1 MFMLLN
7 IAIITTIMIACILL
21 IKTIFKHKMSA
32 KAHYYIWTLL
42 IVRLIF
48 IFIIPSFDIES
59 GGMESN
65 SSNIGNVQN
74 ITSNL
79 NTSNIIINTKNVG
92 KISVVKSNILANS
105 KKFMIITWEI
115 GTAIMIGYIIFM
127 LGYFNKKLRRIPMC
141 EDVEIKEML
150 ESCKRKI
157 GIKRTVKI
165 KQYDGSSMVT
175 GIISPTVLIGN
186 NYNEQELEK
195 VLIHELYHLKNKD
208 TLTNLFAL
216 MFLSINWYNPIV
228 WIGFFTFK
236 KDTEILCDER
246 VVSLIRNK
254 KEYATLLMKSIN
266 SNYNLNAIRLC
277 IQSGR
282 KEIKERIIFMSESKK
297 RKKIY
302 RVLIVLTILISC
314 GGSMV
319 VPKVQAV
326 GTENKTSVVVK
337 ENKSLEEDDYYDIVN
352 NFTSSIKFNK
362 ENQTLSFTVPKTKP
376 EGYKWFV
383 HIDGHEQRAEGPVVF
398 HVFED
403 ESYNYKWKDG
413 ESYSYTFKEYPLIQS
428 SFEVGLIK
436 NDNSGEIEGDTIVS
450 IDKDGRI
457 VQNKTD
463 VSDAVYGFVET
474 ITYNSQNKNMSFALP
489 GKLPEGYKWFIHISG
504 HEQTKEGPI
513 VFHAFEDETYNY
525 KWENGKT
532 YNYEFKG
539 NPMISTSFDIGLM
552 NIKSQEIENEIT
564 VVLNNDG
571 TLTY

>member
-7 IAIITTIMIACILL
+7 IAIITTIMTACILL

-48 IFIIPSFDIES
+48 ISIIPSFDIES
-59 GGMESN
+59 ARMENN
-65 SSNIGNVQN
+65 SSHIGNMQN

-157 GIKRTVKI
+157 GIKRAVKI

-186 NYNEQELEK
+186 NYNEQELEQ

-228 WIGFFTFK
+228 WIGFFIFK

-266 SNYNLNAIRLC
+266 NNYNLNAIRLC

-297 RKKIY
+297 NKKIY
-302 RVLIVLTILISC
+302 RALIVSAILISC
-314 GGSMV
+314 GGSMM
-319 VPKVQAV
+319 VPKVQAA
-326 GTENKTSVVVK
+326 GKENKTAVVVK
-337 ENKSLEEDDYYDIVN
+337 DNKSLEENDYYDIVS

-362 ENQTLSFTVPKTKP
+362 ENQTLLFTVPKTKP

-383 HIDGHEQRAEGPVVF
+383 HIDGHKQRKDGPVTF

-413 ESYSYTFKEYPLIQS
+413 KSYSYTFKEYPLIQS
-428 SFEVGLIK
+428 SFEVGLLK
-436 NDNSGEIEGDTIVS
+436 TDNSGEIKGDTIVS
-450 IDKDGRI
+450 IDREGRI
-457 VQNKTD
+457 VQNKTA
-463 VSDAVYGFVET
+463 VSDAAYGLVET
-474 ITYNSQNKNMSFALP
+474 IKYNSQNKNMSFALP
-489 GKLPEGYKWFIHISG
+489 EKLPEGYKWFIHISG
-504 HEQTKEGPI
+504 HEQRKDGPV

-532 YNYEFKG
+532 YNYEFKE
-539 NPMISTSFDIGLM
+539 NPMITTSFDVGLM
-552 NIKSQEIENEIT
+552 NIKTQEIENEIT
-564 VVLNNDG
+564 VVLNSDG

>member
-32 KAHYYIWTLL
+32 KAHYYIWLLL
-42 IVRLIF
+42 IIRLIF
-48 IFIIPSFDIES
+48 IPMIQNFDTES
-59 GGMESN
+59 ARVENNLSY
-65 SSNIGNVQN
+65 SGNMQN

-92 KISVVKSNILANS
+92 KISVVKGNILINS

-127 LGYFNKKLRRIPMC
+127 LVYFNIKLRRIPMC
-141 EDVEIKEML
+141 EDDQIKEIL

-157 GIKRTVKI
+157 GIKMAVKI
-165 KQYDGSSMVT
+165 KQYDGSSMIT
-175 GIISPTVLIGN
+175 GIISPTILIGN
-186 NYNEQELEK
+186 NYNEQELEQ

-216 MFLSINWYNPIV
+216 MFLSINWYNPIA

-246 VVSLIRNK
+246 VVNLIRNK

-266 SNYNLNAIRLC
+266 NNYNLNAIRLS
-277 IQSGR
+277 IQSGK
-282 KEIKERIIFMSESKK
+282 KEIRERIIFMSESKK
-297 RKKIY
+297 SKKIY
-302 RVLIVLTILISC
+302 RALIVSAMLISC
-314 GGSMV
+314 GGSMMM
-319 VPKVQAV
+319 PKVQAV
-326 GTENKTSVVVK
+326 GTENNTSIVMK
-337 ENKSLEEDDYYDIVN
+337 ENKSLEDDEYYNIVN
-352 NFTSSIKFNK
+352 NFTSTIKFNK
-362 ENQTLSFTVPKTKP
+362 ANQTLSFTVPKTKP

-383 HIDGHEQRAEGPVVF
+383 HIDGHEQRKDGPVTF

-428 SFEVGLIK
+428 SFEVGLLK
-436 NDNSGEIEGDTIVS
+436 TDDSGEIKGDTIVS

-457 VQNKTD
+457 VQNKTA

-474 ITYNSQNKNMSFALP
+474 ITYNSQDQNMSFALP
-489 GKLPEGYKWFIHISG
+489 EKLPEGYKWFIHISG
-504 HEQTKEGPI
+504 HEQRKDGPV

-525 KWENGKT
+525 KWENGKI
-532 YNYEFKG
+532 YNYEFKEY
-539 NPMISTSFDIGLM
+539 PMISTSFDIGLM
-552 NIKSQEIENEIT
+552 NIKTKEIENEIT
-564 VVLNNDG
+564 VVLNSDG
-571 TLTY
+571 TLNY